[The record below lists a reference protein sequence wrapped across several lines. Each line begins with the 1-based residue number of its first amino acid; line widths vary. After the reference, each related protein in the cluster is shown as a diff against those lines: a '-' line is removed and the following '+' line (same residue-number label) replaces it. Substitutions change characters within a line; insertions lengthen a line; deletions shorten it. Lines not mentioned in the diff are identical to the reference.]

1 MNLKIENPP
10 VTLRELCLD
19 KVRNAIITG
28 YFPSG
33 KRLVERTL
41 CEELGVSR
49 SVVREVIRYLEAEG
63 LVEILPNKGPIVSL
77 LNWDIASQIYEIR
90 LLLEQSAVVDC
101 TKNLDE
107 KTAEKLKLLLEDLK
121 AAFAADDIN
130 LIIATSTRLYETIFT
145 TANHYIA
152 WEVVQRLNGRISRL
166 RAMTMKSTK
175 REISGYQRIKNMCE
189 AIYLHKDPE
198 KAKQAVAEHIAEA
211 AAVAKNILDA

>member
-1 MNLKIENPP
+1 MNLRIENPP

-145 TANHYIA
+145 TANHHIA

>member
-145 TANHYIA
+145 TANHHIA

-166 RAMTMKSTK
+166 RAMTMKTTK

>member
-1 MNLKIENPP
+1 
-10 VTLRELCLD
+10 
-19 KVRNAIITG
+19 
-28 YFPSG
+28 
-33 KRLVERTL
+33 
-41 CEELGVSR
+41 VSR

-77 LNWDIASQIYEIR
+77 LNWEIASQIYEIR

-107 KTAEKLKLLLEDLK
+107 ETAEKLKLLLEDLK

-130 LIIATSTRLYETIFT
+130 LIIATSTQLYQAIFT
-145 TANHYIA
+145 TAKHHIA

-198 KAKQAVAEHIAEA
+198 MAKQAVAEHVTEA
-211 AAVAKNILDA
+211 AAIAKNILEA